1 MLSFLPLISYLLIA
15 ILLMNMFA
23 KARPRL
29 KDPMPGKKLRTLP
42 MGLVSRFQ
50 LQRASLL
57 ALLMGIVFGLATG
70 WLPASTAGLVGALA
84 LITILLPMQY
94 TFTTR
99 GVALGDGIFYSWN
112 DFSGF
117 ITKQK
122 SVELMHP
129 SFFGRLTLFVKPADM
144 TNVLPYLERYV
155 KSNSISIKESE
166 K

>member
-1 MLSFLPLISYLLIA
+1 
-15 ILLMNMFA
+15 
-23 KARPRL
+23 
-29 KDPMPGKKLRTLP
+29 

-84 LITILLPMQY
+84 LITIILPMQY

-144 TNVLPYLERYV
+144 TSVLQYVERYV
-155 KSNSISIKESE
+155 RKER
-166 K
+166 